1 MEVYYKGWKKLKRS
15 APQITE
21 DNALSVPKSF
31 VTCSRIF
38 CSLGSRIKLP
48 LIIYCHMSG
57 SRSKSRRVRVML
69 RPRGDAVE
77 AGCDAEVP
85 QVTEDNAVLPKVVT
99 CSCIFSSCGCSAY
112 FRLVMLPRMIDF
124 NNTDAIIGSPKRDS
138 EEVNLIS
145 GPASSRAPSHLGVNI
160 DLALIRKQLTKGST
174 YWNLERSKSQGYSGD
189 EELF

>member
-1 MEVYYKGWKKLKRS
+1 MISETLRFSGTSVLIILDKNLSSCFDILEMEVYYKGWKKLKRS

-77 AGCDAEVP
+77 AGCDAEVCNCILSK
-85 QVTEDNAVLPKVVT
+85 EDFQIL
-99 CSCIFSSCGCSAY
+99 
-112 FRLVMLPRMIDF
+112 
-124 NNTDAIIGSPKRDS
+124 
-138 EEVNLIS
+138 
-145 GPASSRAPSHLGVNI
+145 
-160 DLALIRKQLTKGST
+160 
-174 YWNLERSKSQGYSGD
+174 
-189 EELF
+189 